1 MYNVPTE
8 AISASQISKRSFPEM
23 SYMDFSNN
31 SMPFECGGEEVASM
45 FNVTRF

>member
-8 AISASQISKRSFPEM
+8 AISASQISKSSFPEM

-31 SMPFECGGEEVASM
+31 SMCGGEEVVSM
-45 FNVTRF
+45 VNVTRF